1 MTGNEIR
8 RDFIKY
14 FESKG
19 HKHVRS
25 SSLVPHND
33 PTILF
38 TNAGMNQFKDFF
50 LGNQTPEYKCAVSSQ
65 KVMRA
70 GGKHN
75 DLENVGHTDRHHTF
89 FEMLG
94 NFSFGDYFKKEAILY
109 AWEFLTVNM
118 GIDQS
123 KLAVS
128 VFHEDQEAYDLWK
141 DEVGISE
148 DRIARLGAKD
158 NFWSMG
164 DTGPC
169 GPCSEIHFLIQPLQD
184 GKTMVQSLEDDDG
197 SFLEIWNLVF
207 MQFNRAEDGTMSP
220 LPNPCVDTGA
230 GLERVASVVQGV
242 TNNYDVDLFK
252 DIMSIIANKAK
263 YTLGTSKEGDI
274 SCRVIADHLRAVTFL
289 IADGVIPSNEGRG
302 YVLRRI
308 IRRAARYGSE
318 FGFAPGFFSNLV
330 DEFVPTMKDDYPE
343 IEEAQNYVK
352 ILLMQEEKRFS
363 ATLNQGMKII
373 NTLLEEMKKSGS
385 TEADGREIF
394 KLYDTFGFPYDLA
407 EDILRDHGFTYNKE
421 AFSEAME
428 EQRERAKAAGKGSA
442 ADLKVSEVYI
452 KLLEEKSANTFVG
465 YGQWERKAKILA
477 IIKDEQQVKSL
488 NKGDQVEV
496 MLDETPFYA
505 EGGGQIGD
513 MGDIIHDEF
522 IIKVNT
528 TQSPLPGLNLCQGE
542 VVSITGE
549 NILAVNTIVTA
560 KVDGK
565 RRAKTEHNHTATHL
579 LQAALR
585 TVIGDHVKQAGSLV
599 NEDKLRFD
607 FSHYAQVTKEQLR
620 DVETL
625 VNQAIQENN
634 PVSSNV
640 MTFDEAIQTGA
651 MAIFGEKY
659 GETVRVVTAG
669 NTSKEFCGGCHTA
682 STGNIALFKIVSEEA
697 TSAGIRRLEA
707 ITGETALSWVQ
718 DNLGT
723 LDAISKKLKTPMTEV
738 GERVEAI
745 EKSVKEKDK
754 LIEQL
759 KKDLQEFTAAKDIE
773 KTVEINGTPTLI
785 LDVSADINLKK
796 YSFTLQSKM
805 GSGVI
810 ALGQK
815 INDSKI
821 SILIAVTKD
830 LTDQYNA
837 GQLIKELSPLV
848 EGRGGGRP
856 DGAQCGGANPAG
868 WDAFKEK
875 LKAQI

>member
-1 MTGNEIR
+1 MTGNDIR
-8 RDFIKY
+8 RAFIKF
-14 FESKG
+14 FESRG

-33 PTILF
+33 PTIMF

-50 LGNQTPEYKCAVSSQ
+50 LGNQVPEYKCAVSSQ

-94 NFSFGDYFKKEAILY
+94 NFSFGDYFKKEAIQF
-109 AWEFLTVNM
+109 AWEFLTETLP
-118 GIDQS
+118 IDKE

-128 VFHEDQEAYDLWK
+128 VYHEDQEAYDLWK
-141 DEVGISE
+141 DVIGLPE

-169 GPCSEIHFLIQPLQD
+169 GPCSEIHYLIQPLQD
-184 GKTMVQSLEDDDG
+184 GKSMVKSLEDDDG

-207 MQFNRAEDGTMSP
+207 MQFNREEDGTMNP

-242 TNNYDVDLFK
+242 TNNYDVDMFK
-252 DIMSIIANKAK
+252 DIMTIIANKAR
-263 YTLGTSKEGDI
+263 YTLGTSKEQDI

-308 IRRAARYGSE
+308 IRRAARYGNE
-318 FGFAPGFFSNLV
+318 LGFAPGFFSDLV
-330 DEFVPTMKDDYPE
+330 DDFVPTMKDDYPE

-352 ILLMQEEKRFS
+352 ILLTQEEKRFA

-373 NTLLEEMKKSGS
+373 NGMLDEMKKANA

-394 KLYDTFGFPYDLA
+394 KLYDTYGFPVDLA
-407 EDILRDHGFTYNKE
+407 EDILRDHELTYDRATFE
-421 AFSEAME
+421 EAME
-428 EQRERAKAAGKGSA
+428 EQRERAKAAGKGST
-442 ADLKVSEVYI
+442 ADLKVADVYI
-452 KLLEEKSANTFVG
+452 KLLEEKSANTFTG
-465 YGQWERKAKILA
+465 YENREISTKILA
-477 IIKDEQQVKSL
+477 VVKDEKRVESL
-488 NKGDQVEV
+488 SKGDIVEV
-496 MLDETPFYA
+496 MLAETPFYA
-505 EGGGQIGD
+505 EGGGQVGD
-513 MGDIIHDEF
+513 HGDVIHNEF
-522 IIKVNT
+522 IIKVT
-528 TQSPLPGLNLCQGE
+528 DTQSPLPGLNLCKGE
-542 VVSITGE
+542 VVSITE
-549 NILAVNTIVTA
+549 KCVNPIDATVDA
-560 KVDGK
+560 KVDT
-565 RRAKTEHNHTATHL
+565 RRRDKIEHNHTATHL

-599 NEDKLRFD
+599 TQEKLRFD
-607 FSHYAQVTKEQLR
+607 FSHYAQVSKDQLR

-625 VNQAIQENN
+625 VNKAIQENL
-634 PVSSNV
+634 PVTSKV

-659 GETVRVVTAG
+659 GETVRVVTSG
-669 NTSKEFCGGCHTA
+669 DTSKEFCGGCHTS
-682 STGNIALFKIVSEEA
+682 STGNIALLKIVSEEA
-697 TSAGIRRLEA
+697 TAAGIRRLEA

-723 LDAISKKLKTPMTEV
+723 LDTISKRLKAPLAEV
-738 GERVEAI
+738 GNRIEQM

-754 LIEQL
+754 QIDQL
-759 KKDLQEFTAAKDIE
+759 KKELQEFTAVQDVAKA
-773 KTVEINGTPTLI
+773 VELNGTKTLI
-785 LDVSADINLKK
+785 LDVSPELNLKK
-796 YSFTLQSKM
+796 YSFALQSKM

-810 ALGQK
+810 VLGQK

-821 SILIAVTKD
+821 SILIAVSKD
-830 LTDQYNA
+830 MTDKYNA
-837 GQLIKELSPLV
+837 GQLIKELSPIV

-856 DGAQCGGANPAG
+856 DGAQCGGAKPAG
-868 WDAFKEK
+868 WEEFKKE
-875 LKAQI
+875 LKARI